1 MWEGLVPPGGK
12 APTRPSYC
20 HPWSNGVTAWLSHAL
35 GGINAAAP
43 GFQGRGYVLTPHVS
57 QRHASVRST
66 TATPAG
72 GSISVAASRA
82 RNGTRTVSV
91 TAHTTPGLVG
101 LPRWDD
107 TEGGG
112 GACGALLRMLVNGVE
127 VQPTFLSSGH
137 LGGALRY
144 RASLP
149 RTHLF
154 TPLLPPGQHSV
165 VGEYAS
171 AGSECRGAQQQQQ
184 QQQQQQLSVFPPAS
198 WAAVAWGLD
207 TVTQGRWQGA
217 KGGDGHFFFS
227 FFTNSSGA
235 PQDLPAL
242 PPYAHSVRIKQ
253 AGFDHTQ
260 YVCLGAN
267 ASDPAFLQDPRPSA
281 AGVPRLGYASTG
293 GDGSQGIAVDVNM
306 TSARGVL
313 RSLSFY
319 LASTQQ
325 PTGAV
330 DPYQTGQPSMVVRVM
345 DLRTLNPIAPDLRIE
360 DFGAGVYYNVTICCG
375 CAPGDGAW
383 CGVRARLMQIDGT
396 NSISAV
402 FFDTPGAQPQRA

>member
-1 MWEGLVPPGGK
+1 MWEGLVPPAGK

-20 HPWSNGVTAWLSHAL
+20 HPWSNGVTAWLTHAL

-43 GFQGRGYVLTPHVS
+43 GFGGRGYVLTPHTS
-57 QRHASVRST
+57 LRHASVRST
-66 TATPAG
+66 AATPEG
-72 GSISVAASRA
+72 GSISVAARRA
-82 RNGTRTVSV
+82 SSGGRTVSV
-91 TAHTTPGLVG
+91 TALTTPGVVG

-107 TEGGG
+107 SEGEGGPS
-112 GACGALLRMLVNGVE
+112 CGALQRMLVNGVE
-127 VQPTFLSSGH
+127 VQPAHLTSQH
-137 LGGALRY
+137 LGGALHF

-154 TPLLPPGQHSV
+154 TPLLPPGQHTV
-165 VGEYAS
+165 VGEYAG
-171 AGSECRGAQQQQQ
+171 GSSGCGAQQQQQ
-184 QQQQQQLSVFPPAS
+184 QQQQQLSAFPPAS

-207 TVTQGRWQGA
+207 TATQGRWQGA
-217 KGGDGHFFFS
+217 KGADGHYFFS
-227 FFTNSSGA
+227 FYTNSSGA

-260 YVCLGAN
+260 RVCLGAN
-267 ASDPAFLQDPRPSA
+267 ASDPAFLQDPRPTGSTPA
-281 AGVPRLGYASTG
+281 ATLPRLGYASTG
-293 GDGSQGIAVDVNM
+293 GDGSQGIAIDVNL
-306 TSARGVL
+306 TSAHGVL

-319 LASTQQ
+319 MASTQQ
-325 PTGAV
+325 PTAAV
-330 DPYQTGQPSMVVRVM
+330 DPYQAGQPSMVVRVM
-345 DLRTLNPIAPDLRIE
+345 DLRTLNPIAPDLRID

-402 FFDTPGAQPQRA
+402 FFDTPAA